1 MRNFSRLTSR
11 PMQISLPADER
22 GLVGRLCPIEACA
35 GYFKVKPGTGV
46 QGVDRC
52 VCAYCGHASTTAAF
66 LTPVQR
72 KYVESCALNLASAA
86 LLDDL
91 KGMLDNR
98 SYGGGFI
105 KITTSVS
112 GSPSPIRRYREKELE
127 THATCSGC
135 TLEYAV
141 YGAFAFCPDC
151 GEHNSLAILEKNFA
165 VIETMLVLA
174 EAAEGELAQRLVEN
188 GLEDIV
194 SAFDGFGRELCRR
207 AAPRSSAP
215 AQAGSLSFQNL
226 AKADAKVMAFFK
238 VAMAGSVPPDAWNQ
252 AHVAFQKRHLL
263 AHAMGIVD
271 DAYLAVTRDRSVPKG
286 RKVRITAEEVRQVM
300 GVLRAIATV
309 LRSSLG

>member
-194 SAFDGFGRELCRR
+194 SAFDG
-207 AAPRSSAP
+207 
-215 AQAGSLSFQNL
+215 
-226 AKADAKVMAFFK
+226 VM
-238 VAMAGSVPPDAWNQ
+238 VARGDLGVE